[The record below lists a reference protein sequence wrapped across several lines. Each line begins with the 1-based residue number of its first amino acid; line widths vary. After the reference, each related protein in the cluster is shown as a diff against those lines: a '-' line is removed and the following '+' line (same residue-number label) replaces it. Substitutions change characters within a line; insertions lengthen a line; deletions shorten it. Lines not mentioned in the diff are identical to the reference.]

1 MRALKIQIALT
12 LKVKMLV
19 IKMLRQKT
27 IKTLYTLPQP
37 NKSKITPPPFHPEA
51 LIARGQEK

>member
-1 MRALKIQIALT
+1 MDVNYEPT

-51 LIARGQEK
+51 LIAQGQEK